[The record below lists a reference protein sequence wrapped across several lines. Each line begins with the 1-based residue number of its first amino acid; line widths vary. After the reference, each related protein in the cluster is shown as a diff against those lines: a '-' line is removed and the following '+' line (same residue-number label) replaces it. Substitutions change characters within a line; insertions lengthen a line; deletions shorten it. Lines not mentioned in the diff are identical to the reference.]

1 MIDSISEPDMQTTLL
16 LDEEKS
22 FLLANEHKYSDL
34 EGEYI
39 IIFVLASQIIT
50 PPIIMI
56 LI

>member
-1 MIDSISEPDMQTTLL
+1 MIDSISEPDMQTKLL

-22 FLLANEHKYSDL
+22 FLLANQNKYSDL

-50 PPIIMI
+50 PHT
-56 LI
+56 